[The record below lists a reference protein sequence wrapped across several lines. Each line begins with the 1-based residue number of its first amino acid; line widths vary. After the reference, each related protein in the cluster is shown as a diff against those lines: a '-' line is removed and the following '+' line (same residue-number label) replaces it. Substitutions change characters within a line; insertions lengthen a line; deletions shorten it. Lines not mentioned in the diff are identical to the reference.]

1 MTVPQVDVEE
11 YGYFAD
17 NQRRH
22 ADDTHL
28 FEVHEPYNGK
38 LFARVAAG
46 SRADAR
52 LAVDAASKA
61 FAGWSGSAPDEKA
74 RLFLKAAEIVRRR
87 RTEIAEVLARETGST
102 ISFATFQQ
110 DLRRSQNVDVRAQH
124 DRHIESSRRPAS
136 LQGRYD
142 FIVVGAGA
150 AGSVLAAELSAS
162 GAQVLVI
169 ESGGPDD
176 APTIANPSVWFYN
189 VGGPLDYHLPVTP
202 SPRLNNRKF
211 NMALG
216 HVLGGGSSINA
227 MVWMRGMQR
236 DYDGWAKN
244 GAKGWAFADVLPV
257 FKSQEDWE
265 GGANEWRG
273 AGGPIHIRRPKDPH
287 PTAPAFIDAAREMG
301 MPILDDVNG
310 PMRPGAGYI
319 NMNIAADGTRVSAVR
334 AFLRPALSRPNLTL
348 LLNTNVVKLN
358 FKGTRCV
365 GVKLMTDGAVKD
377 IAADKEVIL
386 AAGAINSPKLLMLS
400 GVGEAKALR
409 SLGIDVVENLP
420 GVGENLQDHVLVSGV
435 VFKYKGK
442 MPDRPAD
449 SNAVEAEAYLSSGP
463 SGDTDI
469 SLVLHQLPVVT
480 PEVASRFGTPPP
492 DAFTIAPALVQPTS
506 RGSVRLASNNFQDAA
521 VIDGNYL
528 GTDHDFAAIV
538 RAIEAA
544 RELGNQHA
552 FDSLRESELIPGPKA
567 SAEEIRE
574 LARLAS
580 ASFGH
585 AVGTCKMGVDK
596 LAVVDPELRV
606 HGILG
611 LRVAD
616 ASVMPRII
624 TGPGTN
630 ASTHMIA
637 GRAATLI
644 LG

>member
-1 MTVPQVDVEE
+1 MINDS
-11 YGYFAD
+11 
-17 NQRRH
+17 N
-22 ADDTHL
+22 
-28 FEVHEPYNGK
+28 
-38 LFARVAAG
+38 
-46 SRADAR
+46 
-52 LAVDAASKA
+52 
-61 FAGWSGSAPDEKA
+61 DE
-74 RLFLKAAEIVRRR
+74 R
-87 RTEIAEVLARETGST
+87 
-102 ISFATFQQ
+102 
-110 DLRRSQNVDVRAQH
+110 
-124 DRHIESSRRPAS
+124 
-136 LQGRYD
+136 RYD
-142 FIVVGAGA
+142 YIVVGAGA

-176 APTIANPSVWFYN
+176 APTILEPSIWFYN
-189 VGGPLDYHLPVTP
+189 VAGPLDYHLPIVP
-202 SPRLNNRKF
+202 SPRLNNRNF

-216 HVLGGGSSINA
+216 HVLGGGTSINA
-227 MVWMRGMQR
+227 MVWIRGTKA
-236 DYDGWAKN
+236 DYDRWAEN

-273 AGGPIHIRRPKDPH
+273 SGGPIHIRRPKDPH

-310 PMRPGAGYI
+310 PMRAGAGYI
-319 NMNIAADGTRVSAVR
+319 NMNIAADGTRVSAAR
-334 AFLRPALSRPNLTL
+334 AFLHPALSRSNLAL

-365 GVKLMTDGAVKD
+365 GVKVMTDGAAKD

-386 AAGAINSPKLLMLS
+386 AAGTINSPKLLMLS
-400 GVGEAKALR
+400 GIGEAKTLR
-409 SLGIDVVENLP
+409 SFGIDVVEDLP

-435 VFKYKGK
+435 VFNYNGK
-442 MPDRPAD
+442 MPDRPAG
-449 SNAVEAEAYLSSGP
+449 SNAVEAEAYLSSGL

-492 DAFTIAPALVQPTS
+492 DTFTIAPALVQPTS
-506 RGSVRLASNNFQDAA
+506 KGAVRLASNNFEDAA

-528 GTDHDFAAIV
+528 GTDRDFAAVV
-538 RAIEAA
+538 RAIEVA
-544 RELGNQHA
+544 RELGSQHA
-552 FDSLRESELIPGPKA
+552 FDNLRESELVPGSNA
-567 SAEEIRE
+567 SADDIRE

-606 HGILG
+606 HGISG

-616 ASVMPRII
+616 ASVMPHII

-637 GRAATLI
+637 GRAAKLI

>member
-1 MTVPQVDVEE
+1 MKNVSHEE
-11 YGYFAD
+11 G
-17 NQRRH
+17 Q
-22 ADDTHL
+22 
-28 FEVHEPYNGK
+28 
-38 LFARVAAG
+38 
-46 SRADAR
+46 
-52 LAVDAASKA
+52 
-61 FAGWSGSAPDEKA
+61 
-74 RLFLKAAEIVRRR
+74 
-87 RTEIAEVLARETGST
+87 
-102 ISFATFQQ
+102 
-110 DLRRSQNVDVRAQH
+110 
-124 DRHIESSRRPAS
+124 
-136 LQGRYD
+136 YD

-150 AGSVLAAELSAS
+150 AGSVLAAELSGS
-162 GAQVLVI
+162 GAHVLVI
-169 ESGGPDD
+169 ESGGPDN
-176 APTIANPSVWFYN
+176 APTVANPSVWFYN
-189 VGGPLDYHLPVTP
+189 VGGPLDYHLPIAP
-202 SPRLNNRKF
+202 SPRLNNRQF

-227 MVWMRGMQR
+227 MVWIRGTQP
-236 DYDGWAKN
+236 DYDGWAEN

-265 GGANEWRG
+265 GGANAWRG

-287 PTAPAFIDAAREMG
+287 PTAPAFIDAARQMG

-310 PMRPGAGYI
+310 PLRPGAGYI
-319 NMNIAADGTRVSAVR
+319 NMNIAADGTRVSAAS

-348 LLNTNVVKLN
+348 LLNTTVVKLN

-365 GVKLMTDGAVKD
+365 GVKIATDGEVKD
-377 IAADKEVIL
+377 IRADKEVIL
-386 AAGAINSPKLLMLS
+386 AAGTINSPKLLMLS

-409 SLGIDVVENLP
+409 GLGIDLVENLP

-449 SNAVEAEAYLSSGP
+449 SNAVEAEAYLASGP
-463 SGDTDI
+463 SGDIDTG
-469 SLVLHQLPVVT
+469 LVLHELPVVT
-480 PEVASRFGTPPP
+480 PEVALHFGTPPP

-506 RGSVRLASNNFQDAA
+506 TGSVRLASRNFQDAA
-521 VIDGNYL
+521 VIDANYL
-528 GTDHDFAAIV
+528 GTDHDFAAVV
-538 RAIEAA
+538 RGIEAA
-544 RELGNQHA
+544 REIGHQHA

-567 SAEEIRE
+567 SAEDIQE

-585 AVGTCKMGVDK
+585 AVGTCKIGVDE

-606 HGILG
+606 HGIVG

-637 GRAATLI
+637 GRAAQLI

>member
-1 MTVPQVDVEE
+1 MT
-11 YGYFAD
+11 
-17 NQRRH
+17 
-22 ADDTHL
+22 
-28 FEVHEPYNGK
+28 
-38 LFARVAAG
+38 
-46 SRADAR
+46 
-52 LAVDAASKA
+52 
-61 FAGWSGSAPDEKA
+61 
-74 RLFLKAAEIVRRR
+74 
-87 RTEIAEVLARETGST
+87 RE
-102 ISFATFQQ
+102 Q
-110 DLRRSQNVDVRAQH
+110 
-124 DRHIESSRRPAS
+124 
-136 LQGRYD
+136 YD
-142 FIVVGAGA
+142 YIVVGAGA
-150 AGSVLAAELSAS
+150 AGSVLAGELSAS

-176 APTIANPSVWFYN
+176 APTVANPSIWFYN

-202 SPRLNNRKF
+202 SPRLNNRAF

-227 MVWMRGMQR
+227 MVWTRGMQR
-236 DYDGWAKN
+236 DYDGWAEN

-265 GGANEWRG
+265 GGANAWRG

-310 PMRPGAGYI
+310 PMLPGAGYI
-319 NMNIAADGTRVSAVR
+319 NMNIAEDGTRVSAVR
-334 AFLRPALSRPNLTL
+334 AFLRPVLSRPNLTL
-348 LLNTNVVKLN
+348 LLNTTVVKLN

-365 GVKLMTDGAVKD
+365 GVKIMTDGALTD
-377 IAADKEVIL
+377 MAAGKEVIL
-386 AAGAINSPKLLMLS
+386 AAGSINSPKLLMLS
-400 GVGEAKALR
+400 GVGEAKTLR
-409 SLGIDVVENLP
+409 NLGIDVVENLP

-463 SGDTDI
+463 TSDTDI
-469 SLVLHQLPVVT
+469 NLVLEQLPAVT
-480 PEVASRFGTPPP
+480 PEAAARFGAPPA

-506 RGSVRLASNNFQDAA
+506 RGAVRLASNNFQDAA
-521 VIDGNYL
+521 VIDANYL
-528 GTDHDFAAIV
+528 GTDRDFAAIV

-544 RELGNQHA
+544 RELGNQRA
-552 FDSLRESELIPGPKA
+552 LDSVREIEVMPGPKA
-567 SAEEIRE
+567 TAEEIRE
-574 LARLAS
+574 LARLGS

-585 AVGTCKMGVDK
+585 GVGTCKMGVDK
-596 LAVVDPELRV
+596 LAVVDPQLRV
-606 HGILG
+606 HGLTG

-624 TGPGTN
+624 TGPTN
-630 ASTHMIA
+630 APTHMIA
-637 GRAATLI
+637 GRAAKLI

>member
-1 MTVPQVDVEE
+1 MNNVS
-11 YGYFAD
+11 
-17 NQRRH
+17 
-22 ADDTHL
+22 
-28 FEVHEPYNGK
+28 HEG
-38 LFARVAAG
+38 
-46 SRADAR
+46 
-52 LAVDAASKA
+52 
-61 FAGWSGSAPDEKA
+61 
-74 RLFLKAAEIVRRR
+74 
-87 RTEIAEVLARETGST
+87 
-102 ISFATFQQ
+102 
-110 DLRRSQNVDVRAQH
+110 H
-124 DRHIESSRRPAS
+124 
-136 LQGRYD
+136 YD

-162 GAQVLVI
+162 GAQVLVV
-169 ESGGPDD
+169 ESGGPDE
-176 APTIANPSVWFYN
+176 APTIANPSIWFYN
-189 VGGPLDYHLPVTP
+189 VGGPLDYHLPVNP
-202 SPRLNNRKF
+202 SPRLNNRSF

-227 MVWMRGMQR
+227 MVWTRGMQR
-236 DYDGWAKN
+236 DYDGWAEN

-265 GGANEWRG
+265 GGANAWRG
-273 AGGPIHIRRPKDPH
+273 AGGPIHIRRPKHPH

-310 PMRPGAGYI
+310 PMVPGAGYI
-319 NMNIAADGTRVSAVR
+319 NMNIAADGTRVSAVG

-348 LLNTNVVKLN
+348 LLNATVVKLN

-365 GVKLMTDGAVKD
+365 GVKILTGGAVTD

-386 AAGAINSPKLLMLS
+386 TAGAINSPKLLMLS

-469 SLVLHQLPVVT
+469 NLVLEQLPAVT
-480 PEVASRFGTPPP
+480 PEAAARFGTPPA

-506 RGSVRLASNNFQDAA
+506 RGTVRLASNNFQDAA
-521 VIDGNYL
+521 MIDGKYL

-552 FDSLRESELIPGPKA
+552 FDSVREIEVMPGPKA
-567 SAEEIRE
+567 TAEEIRE
-574 LARLAS
+574 LARLGS

-585 AVGTCKMGVDK
+585 AVGTCKMGVDN
-596 LAVVDPELRV
+596 LAVVDPQLRV
-606 HGILG
+606 HGLTG

-624 TGPGTN
+624 TGPTN
-630 ASTHMIA
+630 APTHMIA
-637 GRAATLI
+637 GRAAKLI

>member
-1 MTVPQVDVEE
+1 MINVPNGAQQAA
-11 YGYFAD
+11 GA
-17 NQRRH
+17 NQRERQ
-22 ADDTHL
+22 ASVQTH
-28 FEVHEPYNGK
+28 
-38 LFARVAAG
+38 
-46 SRADAR
+46 
-52 LAVDAASKA
+52 
-61 FAGWSGSAPDEKA
+61 
-74 RLFLKAAEIVRRR
+74 
-87 RTEIAEVLARETGST
+87 
-102 ISFATFQQ
+102 
-110 DLRRSQNVDVRAQH
+110 
-124 DRHIESSRRPAS
+124 
-136 LQGRYD
+136 YD

-162 GAQVLVI
+162 GAQVLII

-176 APTIANPSVWFYN
+176 APTIMNPSIWFYN
-189 VGGPLDYHLPVTP
+189 VGGPLDYHLPITP
-202 SPRLNNRKF
+202 SPQLNNRKF

-236 DYDGWAKN
+236 DFDGWAKN

-257 FKSQEDWE
+257 FKDQEDWE
-265 GGANEWRG
+265 GGANDWRG
-273 AGGPIHIRRPKDPH
+273 AGGPVHIRRPRDPH
-287 PTAPAFIDAAREMG
+287 PTAPAFIEAAREMG

-319 NMNIAADGTRVSAVR
+319 NMNIAADGTRVSAAR

-348 LLNTNVVKLN
+348 VLNTHAVKLK
-358 FKGTRCV
+358 FQGTRCT
-365 GVKLMTDGAVKD
+365 GVKVMTRGEEKD

-386 AAGAINSPKLLMLS
+386 AAGAIGSPKLLMLS
-400 GVGEAKALR
+400 GIGEAKALR
-409 SLGIDVVENLP
+409 RLGINVVENLP

-435 VFKYKGK
+435 AFKYKGK

-463 SGDTDI
+463 FGDTDI
-469 SLVLHQLPVVT
+469 SLVLHQLPAVT
-480 PEVASRFGTPPP
+480 PEAASRFGTPPP

-506 RGSVRLASNNFQDAA
+506 RGFVRLASDNFEDAA

-528 GTDHDFAAIV
+528 ATDRDITAV
-538 RAIEAA
+538 LRAIEAA
-544 RELGNQHA
+544 RQLGSRHA

-585 AVGTCKMGVDK
+585 PVGTCKMGVDK

-606 HGILG
+606 HGTVG

-616 ASVMPRII
+616 ASVMPQII

-630 ASTHMIA
+630 APTHMIA
-637 GRAATLI
+637 GRAAKLI

>member
-1 MTVPQVDVEE
+1 MINTS
-11 YGYFAD
+11 
-17 NQRRH
+17 NR
-22 ADDTHL
+22 
-28 FEVHEPYNGK
+28 
-38 LFARVAAG
+38 
-46 SRADAR
+46 
-52 LAVDAASKA
+52 
-61 FAGWSGSAPDEKA
+61 
-74 RLFLKAAEIVRRR
+74 EI
-87 RTEIAEVLARETGST
+87 
-102 ISFATFQQ
+102 
-110 DLRRSQNVDVRAQH
+110 RSHSD
-124 DRHIESSRRPAS
+124 
-136 LQGRYD
+136 Y
-142 FIVVGAGA
+142 IVVGAGA

-162 GAQVLVI
+162 GAEVLVV

-202 SPRLNNRKF
+202 SSRLNNRAF

-227 MVWMRGMQR
+227 MVWTRGMQR
-236 DYDGWAKN
+236 DYDGWAQN
-244 GAKGWAFADVLPV
+244 GAEGWAFADVLPA

-265 GGANEWRG
+265 GGANTWRG
-273 AGGPIHIRRPKDPH
+273 TGGPIHIRRPKDPH
-287 PTAPAFIDAAREMG
+287 PTAPAFIEAARQMG

-310 PMRPGAGYI
+310 PMVPGAGYI
-319 NMNIAADGTRVSAVR
+319 NMNIAADGTRVSAAR
-334 AFLRPALSRPNLTL
+334 AFLHPALSRPNLTL
-348 LLNTNVVKLN
+348 LLDSSVVKLN

-365 GVKLMTDGAVKD
+365 GVKLITQGIVRDV
-377 IAADKEVIL
+377 AAEKEVIL
-386 AAGAINSPKLLMLS
+386 AAGSINSPKLLMLS

-409 SLGIDVVENLP
+409 RLGIDVVENLP

-435 VFKYKGK
+435 IFSYKGT

-463 SGDTDI
+463 SSDTDI
-469 SLVLHQLPVVT
+469 NLVLEQLPIVT
-480 PEVASRFGTPPP
+480 PEVAARFGQPPA

-506 RGSVRLASNNFQDAA
+506 RGAVRLASNNFADAA

-538 RAIEAA
+538 RAIEIA
-544 RELGNQHA
+544 RELGNQSA
-552 FDSLRESELIPGPKA
+552 FDSMREAELIPGPKA
-567 SAEEIRE
+567 TAEEIRE

-585 AVGTCKMGVDK
+585 AVGTCKMGVDS
-596 LAVVDPELRV
+596 LAVVDPQLRV
-606 HGILG
+606 RGLTG

-624 TGPGTN
+624 TGPTN
-630 ASTHMIA
+630 APTHMIA
-637 GRAATLI
+637 GRAAKLI

>member
-1 MTVPQVDVEE
+1 MID
-11 YGYFAD
+11 D
-17 NQRRH
+17 SNDQR
-22 ADDTHL
+22 
-28 FEVHEPYNGK
+28 
-38 LFARVAAG
+38 
-46 SRADAR
+46 
-52 LAVDAASKA
+52 
-61 FAGWSGSAPDEKA
+61 
-74 RLFLKAAEIVRRR
+74 
-87 RTEIAEVLARETGST
+87 
-102 ISFATFQQ
+102 
-110 DLRRSQNVDVRAQH
+110 
-124 DRHIESSRRPAS
+124 
-136 LQGRYD
+136 RYD

-176 APTIANPSVWFYN
+176 APTILDPSIWFYN
-189 VGGPLDYHLPVTP
+189 VAGPLDYHLPIVP
-202 SPRLNNRKF
+202 SPRLNNRNF

-216 HVLGGGSSINA
+216 HVLGGGTSINA
-227 MVWMRGMQR
+227 MVWVRGTQD
-236 DYDGWAKN
+236 DYDGWAEN

-273 AGGPIHIRRPKDPH
+273 SGGPIHIRRPKDPH
-287 PTAPAFIDAAREMG
+287 PTAPAFIDAARQMG

-310 PMRPGAGYI
+310 PMGPGAGYI
-319 NMNIAADGTRVSAVR
+319 NMNIAADGTRVSAAR

-365 GVKLMTDGAVKD
+365 GVKLMADDVVKD

-386 AAGAINSPKLLMLS
+386 AAGTINSPKLLMLS

-409 SLGIDVVENLP
+409 SFGIDIVENLP
-420 GVGENLQDHVLVSGV
+420 GVGENLQDQVLVSGV

-442 MPDRPAD
+442 MPDRPAG
-449 SNAVEAEAYLSSGP
+449 SNAVEAEAYLSSRR
-463 SGDTDI
+463 SDDTDI

-492 DAFTIAPALVQPTS
+492 DTFTIAPALVQPTS
-506 RGSVRLASNNFQDAA
+506 KGAVRLASNNFQDAA

-528 GTDHDFAAIV
+528 GTDNDFEAVV
-538 RAIEAA
+538 RAIEVA
-544 RELGNQHA
+544 RELGSQHA
-552 FDSLRESELIPGPKA
+552 FDNLRESELIPGPKA
-567 SAEEIRE
+567 STKNILE
-574 LARLAS
+574 LAKLAS

-585 AVGTCKMGVDK
+585 AVGTCKMGVDT

-611 LRVAD
+611 LRVVD

-624 TGPGTN
+624 TGPGTA

-637 GRAATLI
+637 GRAAQLI

>member
-1 MTVPQVDVEE
+1 MTNISNEE
-11 YGYFAD
+11 
-17 NQRRH
+17 
-22 ADDTHL
+22 
-28 FEVHEPYNGK
+28 K
-38 LFARVAAG
+38 
-46 SRADAR
+46 
-52 LAVDAASKA
+52 
-61 FAGWSGSAPDEKA
+61 
-74 RLFLKAAEIVRRR
+74 
-87 RTEIAEVLARETGST
+87 
-102 ISFATFQQ
+102 
-110 DLRRSQNVDVRAQH
+110 
-124 DRHIESSRRPAS
+124 
-136 LQGRYD
+136 RYD
-142 FIVVGAGA
+142 YIVVGAGA

-162 GAQVLVI
+162 GAQVLVV

-176 APTIANPSVWFYN
+176 APTIMNPSIWFYN
-189 VGGPLDYHLPVTP
+189 VGGPLDYHLPITP
-202 SPRLNNRKF
+202 LPQLNNRKF

-227 MVWMRGMQR
+227 MVWTRGMQR
-236 DYDGWAKN
+236 DYDAWAKN
-244 GAKGWAFADVLPV
+244 GAKGWAFDDVLPV
-257 FKSQEDWE
+257 YKSQEDWE

-273 AGGPIHIRRPKDPH
+273 SGGPIHIRRPKAPH
-287 PTAPAFIDAAREMG
+287 PIAPAFIEAAREMG
-301 MPILDDVNG
+301 MPILDDLNG

-319 NMNIAADGTRVSAVR
+319 NMNIAADGMRVSAVR

-365 GVKLMTDGAVKD
+365 GVKIMTGGAEKD
-377 IAADKEVIL
+377 LAADKEVIL
-386 AAGAINSPKLLMLS
+386 AAGTIHSPKLLMLS
-400 GVGEAKALR
+400 GLGEAKMLR
-409 SLGIDVVENLP
+409 SLGIDLVENLP
-420 GVGENLQDHVLVSGV
+420 GVGQNLQDHVLLSGV
-435 VFKYKGK
+435 VFKYKGT

-449 SNAVEAEAYLSSGP
+449 SNAVEAEAYLSSSP

-469 SLVLHQLPVVT
+469 GLVPHQLPVVT

-492 DAFTIAPALVQPTS
+492 DSFTIAPALVQPTS
-506 RGSVRLASNNFQDAA
+506 RGSVRLDSNNFEDAA

-544 RELGNQHA
+544 RELGNQNA
-552 FDSLRESELIPGPKA
+552 FDGLRESELIPGPRA

-574 LARLAS
+574 LAKLGS

-585 AVGTCKMGVDK
+585 AVGTCKIGVDE

-630 ASTHMIA
+630 ASAYMIG
-637 GRAATLI
+637 GRAAKLI
-644 LG
+644 LAD

>member
-1 MTVPQVDVEE
+1 MTDISNEE
-11 YGYFAD
+11 
-17 NQRRH
+17 
-22 ADDTHL
+22 
-28 FEVHEPYNGK
+28 K
-38 LFARVAAG
+38 
-46 SRADAR
+46 
-52 LAVDAASKA
+52 
-61 FAGWSGSAPDEKA
+61 
-74 RLFLKAAEIVRRR
+74 
-87 RTEIAEVLARETGST
+87 
-102 ISFATFQQ
+102 
-110 DLRRSQNVDVRAQH
+110 
-124 DRHIESSRRPAS
+124 
-136 LQGRYD
+136 RYD

-150 AGSVLAAELSAS
+150 AGSVLAAGLSVS

-176 APTIANPSVWFYN
+176 AATIANPSIWFYN
-189 VGGPLDYHLPVTP
+189 VGGPLDYHLPVNP
-202 SPRLNNRKF
+202 SPRLNNRTF

-227 MVWMRGMQR
+227 MVWTRGMQR
-236 DYDGWAKN
+236 DYDGWAEN

-265 GGANEWRG
+265 GGANAWRG

-287 PTAPAFIDAAREMG
+287 PTAPAFIDAARQMG

-319 NMNIAADGTRVSAVR
+319 NMNIAGDGTRVSAAR

-365 GVKLMTDGAVKD
+365 GVKLTTGGAVKD

-400 GVGEAKALR
+400 GVGGAKALR

-420 GVGENLQDHVLVSGV
+420 GVGGNLQDHVLVSGV

-463 SGDTDI
+463 SSDTDI
-469 SLVLHQLPVVT
+469 NLVLEQLPAVT
-480 PEVASRFGTPPP
+480 PEAAARFGEPPA

-506 RGSVRLASNNFQDAA
+506 RGGVRLASNNFRVAA
-521 VIDGNYL
+521 VIDGNFL

-552 FDSLRESELIPGPKA
+552 FDRLRETELMPGPEA
-567 SAEEIRE
+567 TPEDIRE

-585 AVGTCKMGVDK
+585 PVGTCKMGVDK
-596 LAVVDPELRV
+596 LAVVDPQLRV
-606 HGILG
+606 HGLAG

-624 TGPGTN
+624 TGPTN
-630 ASTHMIA
+630 APTHMIA
-637 GRAATLI
+637 GRATKLI
-644 LG
+644 LS

>member
-1 MTVPQVDVEE
+1 MPNV
-11 YGYFAD
+11 
-17 NQRRH
+17 
-22 ADDTHL
+22 
-28 FEVHEPYNGK
+28 
-38 LFARVAAG
+38 
-46 SRADAR
+46 SR
-52 LAVDAASKA
+52 
-61 FAGWSGSAPDEKA
+61 E
-74 RLFLKAAEIVRRR
+74 
-87 RTEIAEVLARETGST
+87 
-102 ISFATFQQ
+102 Q
-110 DLRRSQNVDVRAQH
+110 
-124 DRHIESSRRPAS
+124 
-136 LQGRYD
+136 YD

-150 AGSVLAAELSAS
+150 AGSVLAAELSSS

-176 APTIANPSVWFYN
+176 APTIANPSIWFYN
-189 VGGPLDYHLPVTP
+189 VGGPLDYHLPINP

-216 HVLGGGSSINA
+216 HVLGGGTSINA

-236 DYDGWAKN
+236 DYDAWAKN
-244 GAKGWAFADVLPV
+244 GAEGWAFADVLPV

-287 PTAPAFIDAAREMG
+287 PLAPAFLDAARQMG

-348 LLNTNVVKLN
+348 LLNTQVVKVN

-365 GVKLMTDGAVKD
+365 GVKLMTDGGVKD

-386 AAGAINSPKLLMLS
+386 TAGTINSPKLLMLS

-409 SLGIDVVENLP
+409 GFGIDVVENLP

-469 SLVLHQLPVVT
+469 SLVLHQMPVVT
-480 PEVASRFGTPPP
+480 PEVASRFGTPSP
-492 DAFTIAPALVQPTS
+492 DSFTIAPALVQPTS
-506 RGSVRLASNNFQDAA
+506 KGSVRLASGNFQDAA
-521 VIDGNYL
+521 IIDGNYV
-528 GTDHDFAAIV
+528 GTDEDFAAIV
-538 RAIEAA
+538 SAIEAA

-552 FDSLRESELIPGPKA
+552 LDSQRESELIPGPKA

-585 AVGTCKMGVDK
+585 GVGTCKIGVDK
-596 LAVVDPELRV
+596 LAVVDPKLRV

-616 ASVMPRII
+616 ASVMPHII

-630 ASTHMIA
+630 ASAHMVA
-637 GRAATLI
+637 GRVAQFI

>member
-1 MTVPQVDVEE
+1 MI
-11 YGYFAD
+11 
-17 NQRRH
+17 
-22 ADDTHL
+22 DTS
-28 FEVHEPYNGK
+28 NK
-38 LFARVAAG
+38 
-46 SRADAR
+46 
-52 LAVDAASKA
+52 
-61 FAGWSGSAPDEKA
+61 
-74 RLFLKAAEIVRRR
+74 EIQ
-87 RTEIAEVLARETGST
+87 S
-102 ISFATFQQ
+102 
-110 DLRRSQNVDVRAQH
+110 H
-124 DRHIESSRRPAS
+124 
-136 LQGRYD
+136 YD

-162 GAQVLVI
+162 GALVLII

-176 APTIANPSVWFYN
+176 APTIANPSIWFYN

-216 HVLGGGSSINA
+216 HVLGGGTTINA

-257 FKSQEDWE
+257 FKRQEDWE
-265 GGANEWRG
+265 GGANTWRG

-301 MPILDDVNG
+301 LPFLDDVNG

-348 LLNTNVVKLN
+348 LLNSNVVKLN

-365 GVKLMTDGAVKD
+365 GVKLARDGALTD
-377 IAADKEVIL
+377 IAAGNEVIL
-386 AAGAINSPKLLMLS
+386 AGGAINSPKLLMLS
-400 GVGEAKALR
+400 GIGEANALR

-420 GVGENLQDHVLVSGV
+420 GVGDNLQDHVLVSGV

-449 SNAVEAEAYLSSGP
+449 SNAVEAEAYLSSSP
-463 SGDTDI
+463 SADTDI

-480 PEVASRFGTPPP
+480 PEVASRFGTPPA

-506 RGSVRLASNNFQDAA
+506 KGSVRLASGNFQDAA
-521 VIDGNYL
+521 VIEGNYL
-528 GTDHDFAAIV
+528 GTDHDFAAVV
-538 RAIEAA
+538 RAIDAA
-544 RELGNQHA
+544 RELGNQNA
-552 FDSLRESELIPGPKA
+552 FEGLRESELIPGPKA
-567 SAEEIRE
+567 SAEDIRE
-574 LARLAS
+574 LATLAS

-606 HGILG
+606 HGMLG

-616 ASVMPRII
+616 ASVMPQII

-630 ASTHMIA
+630 ASAHMIA
-637 GRAATLI
+637 GRASELI
-644 LG
+644 LGPRA